1 MIPIVKQ
8 NWCAANLQV
17 SAFIVLVFLVTSFYI
32 GSFVFRKKGRTLID
46 NSSLELRR
54 LLTRYILIVQIV
66 KFTKFLYTAFQVS
79 NVSQELNTRGLT
91 FIANLQEWDLDL
103 IFLDFQVVK
112 YYSYLK
118 WINFLTTIFQKDK
131 NMVFGVPLYK
141 G

>member
-54 LLTRYILIVQIV
+54 LLTRYILIVRIV
-66 KFTKFLYTAFQVS
+66 KLTKFLYTAFSGFKCVLRAKYS
-79 NVSQELNTRGLT
+79 WAY
-91 FIANLQEWDLDL
+91 FYCKFHPLQEWDR

-112 YYSYLK
+112 CYSYLK

-131 NMVFGVPLYK
+131 NMVIWGTVV
-141 G
+141 